1 MDCDENEV
9 SILSLS
15 LSLSLSL
22 WKKIRNVN
30 LKRCNSTSQ
39 VLKLLP
45 RGHRFESHKL
55 SGLLEAYM
63 IVNFKTREISW
74 DTRKLTRTPI
84 LIKKKK
90 NKCSCNKTMKCCVL
104 FPPGILRSVAINLE
118 WAWTTRVKQ
127 GEWKNRFAH
136 PSLPSIRRSWRHL
149 NSGGQSGQNSQLNLP
164 SRKLY
169 SQWVHFILYELPS
182 PSLTIFTCT
191 SCFLHHCTFPDVLHH
206 HYESTIPNNRILRTL
221 IPQNTRETNSEREH
235 WRSGGF
241 RWCYCNNTSCFSILC
256 G

>member
-74 DTRKLTRTPI
+74 DTRKLTWTPI
-84 LIKKKK
+84 LIKNKKT
-90 NKCSCNKTMKCCVL
+90 NVL
-104 FPPGILRSVAINLE
+104 VTKPWSAVCFFPPAYFEASLLILNGLE
-118 WAWTTRVKQ
+118 PRGLSRVS
-127 GEWKNRFAH
+127 GKNRFAH